1 MNQALPS
8 KLTPALIAGLGF
20 GFASGIPI
28 VNLANCACC
37 ALAVGGGVG
46 ASFLWLRNAGP
57 ATQTPYGDGL
67 LLGLLT
73 GVVGAVVATIVSIP
87 FQLMGANEAFGGFE
101 QMQEMMG
108 DQEIPP
114 MVQNLLESIGTGGF
128 TLVGMLIGA
137 VVAIIVYPIFA
148 AIGALIGTALFH
160 KKATSVVV

>member
-8 KLTPALIAGLGF
+8 KLTPALIAGVGF

-37 ALAVGGGVG
+37 ALAVGGGLG
-46 ASFLWLRNAGP
+46 AAFLWLRNAGP
-57 ATQTPYGDGL
+57 VPQPPYGDGM

-87 FQLMGANEAFGGFE
+87 FQFMGASEAFGGFE

-108 DQEIPP
+108 DQDIPP
-114 MVQNLLESIGTGGF
+114 AVQNLMESIGSGGF
-128 TLVGMLIGA
+128 TMVGMLIGA
-137 VVAIIVYPIFA
+137 VVAVVVYPIFA
-148 AIGALIGTALFH
+148 ALGALIGTALFH
-160 KKATSVVV
+160 KKATTAVV